1 MVLHQFDIIFQFLK
15 KGSMLYLFLVEHVKL
30 RSILKLE
37 GLVRRK
43 AVVPNMLSVEKVR
56 WDVPARQQ
64 KNTH

>member
-1 MVLHQFDIIFQFLK
+1 
-15 KGSMLYLFLVEHVKL
+15 MLYLFLVEYVKL
-30 RSILKLE
+30 RPVLELE